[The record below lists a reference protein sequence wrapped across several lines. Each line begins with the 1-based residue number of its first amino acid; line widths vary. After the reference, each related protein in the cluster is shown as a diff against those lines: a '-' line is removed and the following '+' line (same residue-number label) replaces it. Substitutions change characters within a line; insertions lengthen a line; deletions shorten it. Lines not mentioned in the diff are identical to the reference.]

1 MNSNISS
8 SKKENNQI
16 KKEIKENS
24 ENSEDNNYKTNLHS
38 SKKILNKNSL
48 RNTLKSKQDINKESK
63 EDFYHVNFT
72 KISYY
77 IFNYSIGYAEL
88 QKGHNYK
95 NSQVTYLINIEKERL
110 KHSNISNAKFMKGR
124 KKVNIIKKEENE
136 ISSYNIISLKLKEL
150 YRALSTYKKES
161 SIIKIF
167 NSSIVIFLLILG
179 LGFLNI
185 FICNYIKNSI
195 YIFFILIQKSSY
207 LYQNLLFEIELVKE
221 MLFVNNPY
229 YNITMNSNKT
239 LYFDNISKM
248 IYRYYID
255 NTYIISNL
263 TNNFNIL
270 DKEDEEVLTK
280 RSVELLIIDSIR
292 SSSSGYVNKKYSVLV
307 YSAYREMNSALY
319 HISKLS
325 LDSIYQYDD
334 NVYYFMRNGMS
345 DLIMSCEDQMFIITK
360 KFSDKIKS
368 WQNLI
373 IYCSAIAFF
382 ICCIC
387 LFIFS
392 YFYRNIIK
400 KRQNYL
406 SIFEQLDINL
416 IILFLHR
423 CEKFINKLLKEKQ
436 IKDLKNNKLS
446 NSSSSNYSDKE
457 NDNLAFLNINKKT
470 INKISQSK
478 DKKIEKNNKIKS
490 KNIFQIVLFFVIFII
505 QLAIYIFY
513 YQKINLYKNICTY
526 VYYISIYSS
535 HFIYIFIALKEYI
548 FDKNAIL
555 YNQTV
560 NNFLD
565 YNLENYYYIFS
576 QRAENKDIYRVYFP
590 ESYQIFLNDLH
601 TKKICELIDKYV
613 SEFPE
618 NYYINCNNFFYG
630 TSKFGFFIILS
641 NFVEEIRIMRDK
653 IDYYFSIAETK
664 NFVYNE
670 TYFNDPSG
678 KYENLYMKYI
688 DNIEEYKKY
697 NPANFLNNLA
707 YKKLLITFSFINSQ
721 IYSNLINETLNQFT
735 EVFDKYNLINLY
747 MNILFIIFIFIIFI
761 FVWIPFVFVENRDLN
776 KIKNMLSIIPS
787 DILINVPDINNQ
799 LGLD

>member
-77 IFNYSIGYAEL
+77 IFNYSIGYTEL

-136 ISSYNIISLKLKEL
+136 ISSYNITSLKLKEL

-292 SSSSGYVNKKYSVLV
+292 
-307 YSAYREMNSALY
+307 
-319 HISKLS
+319 
-325 LDSIYQYDD
+325 Q
-334 NVYYFMRNGMS
+334 
-345 DLIMSCEDQMFIITK
+345 
-360 KFSDKIKS
+360 
-368 WQNLI
+368 
-373 IYCSAIAFF
+373 
-382 ICCIC
+382 
-387 LFIFS
+387 
-392 YFYRNIIK
+392 
-400 KRQNYL
+400 
-406 SIFEQLDINL
+406 
-416 IILFLHR
+416 
-423 CEKFINKLLKEKQ
+423 
-436 IKDLKNNKLS
+436 
-446 NSSSSNYSDKE
+446 
-457 NDNLAFLNINKKT
+457 
-470 INKISQSK
+470 
-478 DKKIEKNNKIKS
+478 
-490 KNIFQIVLFFVIFII
+490 
-505 QLAIYIFY
+505 
-513 YQKINLYKNICTY
+513 
-526 VYYISIYSS
+526 
-535 HFIYIFIALKEYI
+535 
-548 FDKNAIL
+548 
-555 YNQTV
+555 
-560 NNFLD
+560 
-565 YNLENYYYIFS
+565 
-576 QRAENKDIYRVYFP
+576 
-590 ESYQIFLNDLH
+590 
-601 TKKICELIDKYV
+601 
-613 SEFPE
+613 
-618 NYYINCNNFFYG
+618 
-630 TSKFGFFIILS
+630 
-641 NFVEEIRIMRDK
+641 
-653 IDYYFSIAETK
+653 
-664 NFVYNE
+664 
-670 TYFNDPSG
+670 
-678 KYENLYMKYI
+678 
-688 DNIEEYKKY
+688 
-697 NPANFLNNLA
+697 
-707 YKKLLITFSFINSQ
+707 
-721 IYSNLINETLNQFT
+721 
-735 EVFDKYNLINLY
+735 
-747 MNILFIIFIFIIFI
+747 
-761 FVWIPFVFVENRDLN
+761 
-776 KIKNMLSIIPS
+776 
-787 DILINVPDINNQ
+787 
-799 LGLD
+799 